1 MRSASTTTTAVAPAK
16 VNICLRIV
24 GRRADG
30 YHLLDSIFAEIDLV
44 DHITMTVTPRDRY
57 ADARISV
64 ACAYPGVPNDATNL
78 AARAADALLAAC
90 AVGADVDIAIEK
102 HIPPGGGLGGG
113 SSNAAAVLLALQRL
127 LGEPAPADELWLLAR
142 ELGADVPFFLVGG
155 TALGVGRGDEVIPL
169 PDLPSR
175 ELWLVLP
182 AVHVS
187 TAEAFADLGELTGKP
202 FDPRI
207 LALVQRGELGW
218 EAFAH
223 AANDFEAAVFRR
235 WPELA
240 ALHADLLSTG
250 AVARLSGSGAA
261 LWLTDFGGEG
271 GGGIPLG
278 ERLRGLRLPEGTRI
292 ERVRTVARASTSR

>member
-1 MRSASTTTTAVAPAK
+1 MSSHRLEVESRAK
-16 VNICLRIV
+16 VNLHLQVI
-24 GRRADG
+24 GRRGDG
-30 YHLLDSIFAEIDLV
+30 YHELRTIFQEVDL
-44 DHITMTVTPRDRY
+44 
-57 ADARISV
+57 ADELSLELGA
-64 ACAYPGVPNDATNL
+64 PGVRLAVEGATLSAGPDNL
-78 AARAADALLAAC
+78 AHRAADAFLARWGGGRG
-90 AVGADVDIAIEK
+90 VSITLRK
-102 HIPPGGGLGGG
+102 RIPLGGGLGGG

-127 LGEPAPADELWLLAR
+127 LGEPASADELWLLAR
-142 ELGADVPFFLVGG
+142 DLGADVPFFLVGG

-271 GGGIPLG
+271 GSGSPLG
-278 ERLRGLRLPEGTRI
+278 EKLRGLRLPEGTRI